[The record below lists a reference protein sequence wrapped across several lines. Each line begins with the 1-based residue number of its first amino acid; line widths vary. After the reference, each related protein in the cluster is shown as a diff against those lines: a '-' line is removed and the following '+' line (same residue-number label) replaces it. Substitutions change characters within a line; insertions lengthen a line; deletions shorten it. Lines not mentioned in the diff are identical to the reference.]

1 MKTILVHFADG
12 FEEIEAL
19 TPVDVLRRAGY
30 NVIMVSVTGKQQV
43 SSNHNIGVNTDMLFE
58 DADYEQADVLIMPGG
73 MPGAA
78 TLNAHEGLRI
88 KIAEF
93 NQAGKFLAAIC
104 AGPMVLGQLGILSGK
119 TVTCYP
125 GFEEHMKGAKVTKNL
140 VEKDGN
146 IITGKGPGAA
156 MKFAFTLVEILS
168 GKGKADEL
176 KNKMMVED

>member
-1 MKTILVHFADG
+1 MKTIFVHFADG

-30 NVIMVSVTGKQQV
+30 NVKMLSVTGKQMV
-43 SSNHNIGVNTDMLFE
+43 SSNHDVAVKTDLLFE
-58 DADYEQADVLIMPGG
+58 DADYEQADVLVMPGG

-88 KIAEF
+88 KITEF
-93 NQAGKFLAAIC
+93 NNAGKILAAIC
-104 AGPMVLGQLGILSGK
+104 AGPMVLGELGILDGK

-140 VEKDGN
+140 VEEDGN
-146 IITGKGPGAA
+146 VVTGKGPGAA
-156 MKFAFTLVEILS
+156 MKFALTLVEKLS
-168 GKGKADEL
+168 NKGKADEL
-176 KNKMMVED
+176 KVKMMVED